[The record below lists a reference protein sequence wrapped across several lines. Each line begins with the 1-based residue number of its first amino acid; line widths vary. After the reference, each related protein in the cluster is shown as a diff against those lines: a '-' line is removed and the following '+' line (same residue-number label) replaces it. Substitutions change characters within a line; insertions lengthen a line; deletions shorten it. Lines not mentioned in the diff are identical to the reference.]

1 MAVALRPGFLNK
13 YWPEAVINFL
23 LPIELRSS
31 PSLSDEDLEVQE
43 IRGLVH
49 QLPIGLSIDSEP
61 CSEQQAAY
69 HLFYHMADIWH
80 TQATMPPSICLLLC
94 ALASSV

>member
-31 PSLSDEDLEVQE
+31 LWV
-43 IRGLVH
+43 
-49 QLPIGLSIDSEP
+49 SIDRKRQGENHSLVVY
-61 CSEQQAAY
+61 S
-69 HLFYHMADIWH
+69 
-80 TQATMPPSICLLLC
+80 
-94 ALASSV
+94 